1 MILEDHQPKPRYNMK
16 TNTIE
21 FHKDTDVMTSS
32 DSPWS
37 TPTASSY
44 QDLLL
49 KPEYRPLRFKF
60 PIGQTWF
67 RILPALMG
75 GSHSSPI
82 LKVQTLNYKGGRHI
96 HRRSLIPGAKSAF
109 DAAYEWMQAN
119 CPERLYSKQ
128 NKEGARLLTDPIN
141 LMWIIT
147 EIEGKPVARLLLMSG
162 YDGSRGGTEGLGHQI
177 SQLAQ
182 EKDEDGELV
191 GNPAHSTQ
199 GTQLCI
205 EKRKAA
211 ESRFPNYS
219 LKRGRVPVPAKEL
232 IAKLDAENMA
242 ALVPLEEALHL
253 PSEEEEWDLL
263 QNVIDPETVRQIREA
278 SE

>member
-1 MILEDHQPKPRYNMK
+1 MILENHEPKPRYNMK

-21 FHKDTDVMTSS
+21 FHEDTDVMTSS

-96 HRRSLIPGAKSAF
+96 HSRSLIQGAKSPF
-109 DAAYEWMQAN
+109 DMAYEWMQAN

-177 SQLAQ
+177 SQLSQ

-205 EKRKAA
+205 AKNKAA

-232 IAKLDAENMA
+232 IEKLDAEDA
-242 ALVPLEEALHL
+242 AKLVPLEQVLHL
-253 PSEEEEWDLL
+253 PSEDEEWDLL

-278 SE
+278 S